1 VTRNFCL
8 FFAAMTLTVLPAA
21 ALAQK
26 QQAPNPEALLQQA
39 EKYYEQ
45 LEYETAL
52 KTLIM
57 VHQVTGASPMQ
68 KARSFLYMG
77 VCFTALGNAENAVLA
92 FMELLKLKNNFRLP
106 PGISPSI
113 KAMFAEAL
121 KRLKFPA
128 QPPPG
133 PPQGGPGGQP
143 GPGGQKIPVAIEA
156 KAPEKQRAGSS
167 VEVKIEVADPRRL
180 VQKLTLRW
188 RRVGGGDFSTVK
200 VPYKPGTKV
209 IKAKIPGALVGKKEG
224 KLLFFVEAHGRG
236 DMTLAHAGAMD
247 EPFKIKLTGPPKK
260 KSNWGWWALGVG
272 GALAVA
278 GGVVAAVLLTQDDDN
293 GIVPNTADVTIT
305 IH

>member
-1 VTRNFCL
+1 
-8 FFAAMTLTVLPAA
+8 MTLSVLPAA
-21 ALAQK
+21 ALAQ
-26 QQAPNPEALLQQA
+26 QQKAPDPEALLQQA
-39 EKYYEQ
+39 EKSYEA

-57 VHQVTGASPMQ
+57 VHQVPGASPMQ

-121 KRLKFPA
+121 KRLKLPA

-133 PPQGGPGGQP
+133 AQGGPGGQPRP

-156 KAPEKQRAGSS
+156 KAPEKQTAGSS

-200 VPYKPGTKV
+200 VPYKPGSKV
-209 IKAKIPGALVGKKEG
+209 VTAKIPGALVGKKKG

-278 GGVVAAVLLTQDDDN
+278 GGVVAAVLLTQDDTPDTP
-293 GIVPNTADVTIT
+293 PNVADVMIT